1 MISST
6 AIKPFSQSLLIEQ
19 IRASSLNKMQ
29 PNLRLPRQMNKD
41 ELKVEEKGGALTIN
55 SVLRSQKS
63 KFSLA

>member
-1 MISST
+1 
-6 AIKPFSQSLLIEQ
+6 
-19 IRASSLNKMQ
+19 MQ

-63 KFSLA
+63 KLYLA

>member
-29 PNLRLPRQMNKD
+29 PNLRLPRQMDKD
-41 ELKVEEKGGALTIN
+41 ELKMEEKGGALTIN

-63 KFSLA
+63 KLCLA